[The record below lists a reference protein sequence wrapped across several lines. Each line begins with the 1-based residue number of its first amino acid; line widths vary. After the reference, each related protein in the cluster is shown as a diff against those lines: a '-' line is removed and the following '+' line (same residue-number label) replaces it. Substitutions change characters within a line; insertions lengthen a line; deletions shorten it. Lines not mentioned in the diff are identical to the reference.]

1 MQHLPGQAAKAG
13 VDLNSCFQCGKCTAG
28 CPVAF
33 AMDYGPRQI
42 VRFLQLGWW
51 REALGARSIWLCAS
65 CDLCSARC
73 PRGVNPA
80 RLMDWLR
87 VEAGKRDMISEPE
100 IKIFNDIFLK
110 LVQRDGRL
118 SEAELAIRFN
128 LSTGQ
133 PLKDALLAPTMLRR
147 RKMHLLP
154 RRIKGIKILRRV
166 IARASRKGEA
176 AEEGAGND

>member
-1 MQHLPGQAAKAG
+1 
-13 VDLNSCFQCGKCTAG
+13 
-28 CPVAF
+28 
-33 AMDYGPRQI
+33 MDYGPRQI

-51 REALGARSIWLCAS
+51 TEALGARSIWLCAA

-80 RLMDWLR
+80 RLMEWLR
-87 VEAGKRDMISEPE
+87 VEAGKRGIISEPG

-118 SEAELAIRFN
+118 SETELAIRFN
-128 LSTGQ
+128 LATGQ
-133 PLKDALLAPTMLRR
+133 PLKDAHLAPRLLRR

-154 RRIKGIKILRRV
+154 RRIKGLKTLRKAM
-166 IARASRKGEA
+166 ARAGQPEGTAEKG
-176 AEEGAGND
+176 AESD

>member
-1 MQHLPGQAAKAG
+1 
-13 VDLNSCFQCGKCTAG
+13 
-28 CPVAF
+28 
-33 AMDYGPRQI
+33 
-42 VRFLQLGWW
+42 
-51 REALGARSIWLCAS
+51 
-65 CDLCSARC
+65 
-73 PRGVNPA
+73 
-80 RLMDWLR
+80 MDWLR